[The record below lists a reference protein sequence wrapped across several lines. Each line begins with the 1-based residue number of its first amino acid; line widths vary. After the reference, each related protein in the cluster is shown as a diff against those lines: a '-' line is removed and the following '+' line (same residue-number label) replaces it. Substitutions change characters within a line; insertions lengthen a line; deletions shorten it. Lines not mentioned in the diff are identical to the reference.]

1 MPDWTPDLSTSDRPR
16 YLALADRIATDIKAG
31 ALVTGDRLPPQRK
44 LAERLGIDFTT
55 VARGYAEAQKRGL
68 IESRKGQG
76 TFVQAAPR
84 ARATNLV
91 PSRSRSDSVDL
102 SMNLPPEPSDPDLIE
117 RMRAGWDAIG
127 RDLVSLLRYQAFG
140 GGPADKETALHWLNR
155 RALSPTLERVYIAPG
170 AHSALLGILGVLAKP
185 GQVVLSERITYP
197 GVRSIAARLNLSLI
211 GLPMDRDGIDPEAFS
226 AACSEMSPKAL
237 YLNPTLQNPTTLTI
251 PQKRREEIIA
261 IAQQWGVPI
270 VEDDTYGFIPT
281 DGPPPF
287 ASIAPDMTWHVASL
301 AKCIGAGV
309 RIAYVVAPDAR
320 SAWAFASAVRSATVM
335 ASPIT
340 VALTTR
346 WIQDGTADCILRFIR
361 SEAIA
366 RQKIAHE
373 VLASVSFAAAPNSFN
388 IWLPLPEGWTRSAF
402 VGHMR
407 TTGIG
412 VVASDAFTVTGN
424 PPEAVRICLGGPASR
439 TAVQRALEFA
449 AHALEELP
457 VAATTFL

>member
-1 MPDWTPDLSTSDRPR
+1 MYDWTPDLSTSDRPR
-16 YLALADRIATDIKAG
+16 YLALADCIASDIQTG

-84 ARATNLV
+84 TRAISLA
-91 PSRSRSDSVDL
+91 PFRLRSDLVDL
-102 SMNLPPEPSDPDLIE
+102 SMNLPPEPNDPELIE
-117 RMRAGWDAIG
+117 RMRAGWDAVG

-140 GGPADKETALHWLNR
+140 GGPADKDAALHWLNR
-155 RALSPTLERVYIAPG
+155 RALSPATERVYVAPG
-170 AHSALLGILGVLAKP
+170 AHAALLGIFGILAKP
-185 GQVVLSERITYP
+185 GQAILSEQITYP
-197 GVRSIAARLNLSLI
+197 GVRSIAAQLNLSLI
-211 GLPMDRDGIDPEAFS
+211 GLPMDREGIIPEALS
-226 AACSEMSPKAL
+226 AACSETSPKAL
-237 YLNPTLQNPTTLTI
+237 YLNPTMQNPTTLTI
-251 PQKRREEIIA
+251 SPKRREEIIA
-261 IAQQWGVPI
+261 IAQQWSVPI

-281 DGPPPF
+281 DGPRPF
-287 ASIAPDMTWHVASL
+287 ASIAPGITWHVASL

-309 RIAYVVAPDAR
+309 RIAYVVAPDPR

-346 WIQDGTADCILRFIR
+346 WIQDGTADNILRFIR
-361 SEAIA
+361 GEAIA
-366 RQKIAHE
+366 RQKIAHQ
-373 VLASVSFAAAPNSFN
+373 VLASANFAAAPSSFN
-388 IWLPLPEGWTRSAF
+388 IWLTLPEGWTRSAF
-402 VGHMR
+402 VGHMG

-412 VVASDAFTVTGN
+412 VVASDAFTVTGT

-439 TAVQRALEFA
+439 MAVQRALEFA

-457 VAATTFL
+457 AAATSFL